1 MRTSEAAA
9 EAGVNV
15 QTLRYYERR
24 GLLREPPRRDS
35 GYRAYDTAAVARVRF
50 IKRAQEL
57 GFALA
62 EVETLLHLASGGP
75 ASCEAVKALAGEKLL
90 DLESRMA
97 SLRAMHDSLQQLIAT
112 CDRPKRRRQCPV
124 IQALGGAPSGTW
136 DSHA

>member
-24 GLLREPPRRDS
+24 GLREPPRRDS
-35 GYRAYDTAAVARVRF
+35 GYRAYDTAAVATVRF

-75 ASCEAVKALAGEKLL
+75 ASCEAVRALTEEKLV

-97 SLRAMHDSLQQLIAT
+97 SLRAMQDSLQQLIAT
-112 CDRPKRRRQCPV
+112 CDRPKRSRECPV
-124 IQALGGAPSGTW
+124 IQALGGVPSGDG
-136 DSHA
+136 DSPA